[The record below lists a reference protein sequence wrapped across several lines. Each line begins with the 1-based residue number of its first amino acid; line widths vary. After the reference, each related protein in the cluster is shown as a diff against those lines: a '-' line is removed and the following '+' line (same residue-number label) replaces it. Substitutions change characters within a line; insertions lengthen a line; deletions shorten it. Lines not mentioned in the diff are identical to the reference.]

1 MDRTRKQVTSK
12 WSLAARILA
21 ERRAILGRLAA
32 LDRRPPMG
40 NQGHVEGDNTPTSE
54 VMEAAQ
60 EGVAK
65 ELEWVSRGILL
76 ARLKTLA
83 RAEEKVRE
91 GSYGRCDLCEQPIAA
106 GRLRAMP
113 EAVRCVPCATA
124 RERESA
130 PVQRVG

>member
-1 MDRTRKQVTSK
+1 MNRTRKQETSK
-12 WSLAARILA
+12 WTLAARILA

-32 LDRRPPMG
+32 VDKRLPMG
-40 NQGHVEGDNTPTSE
+40 NQGHVEGDNTPTSDA
-54 VMEAAQ
+54 MEAVQECGAQ
-60 EGVAK
+60 EF
-65 ELEWVSRGILL
+65 EFVSRRILV

-83 RAEEKVRE
+83 RAEEKIRE

-106 GRLRAMP
+106 RLRAMP

-130 PVQRVG
+130 LA